1 MHEDADAV
9 TDTFIRAVAAEIKG
23 HDTKYEETLR
33 EFEKNNSKYNFIF
46 HRSVGYLQI
55 APFTRLIVSLFKSIE
70 GTPIIEVSLN
80 LRKL

>member
-46 HRSVGYLQI
+46 HRSVGYTYKLLLS
-55 APFTRLIVSLFKSIE
+55 TRLIVHYLKASKARLLSR
-70 GTPIIEVSLN
+70 PH
-80 LRKL
+80 